1 MTCHEQN
8 YIISLNPLLT
18 GIEDLK
24 RESFTTE
31 YGGKVS
37 LHEKNS
43 FFLDKKSVRED
54 RITEAIRIIDI
65 ARKKGAIL
73 RLIGGL
79 AVRNHCEI
87 IDFCERDYGDIDLV
101 GLKKHFKKIND
112 IFKELGYKENRN
124 VAIATSGQQMQFY
137 KEDLEDHVDVFL
149 DIFRMEHDVVLKD
162 RLTLE
167 DYTISISDIL
177 ITKLQIYTMNEKDL
191 RDILTIVK
199 DVPLDE
205 EDKSGVINVKYIAQL
220 CAKDWG
226 LYTDIISNIDKCLNL
241 MQHYNLSSEEIEQI
255 HNKLAL
261 LKVMIENES
270 KTRRWKLRAKIG
282 KKKAWYRV
290 VEEEGAR
297 PVSLAEE
304 LEKRKNKR

>member
-1 MTCHEQN
+1 
-8 YIISLNPLLT
+8 
-18 GIEDLK
+18 
-24 RESFTTE
+24 
-31 YGGKVS
+31 VS
-37 LHEKNS
+37 LHEENS
-43 FFLDKKSVRED
+43 SLAKKKVRED
-54 RITEAIRIIDI
+54 RIAEAIRIIDI

-101 GLKKHFKKIND
+101 GLKKHFKKINET
-112 IFKELGYKENRN
+112 FKELGYKENRN

-149 DIFRMEHDVVLKD
+149 DTFRMEHDVVLKD

-191 RDILTIVK
+191 RDILTIIK
-199 DVPLDE
+199 DVSLGE
-205 EDKSGVINVKYIAQL
+205 EDKSGIINVKYIAKL
-220 CAKDWG
+220 CSSDWG
-226 LYTDIISNIDKCLNL
+226 LYIDILSNIDKCLNL
-241 MQHYNLSSEEIEQI
+241 IHHYNLSPEEVEQI
-255 HNKLAL
+255 QNKL
-261 LKVMIENES
+261 KKIKEIIEKEP

-290 VEEEGAR
+290 VEEEGAI
-297 PVSLAEE
+297 PISLEE
-304 LEKRKNKR
+304 EIEKRKN

>member
-1 MTCHEQN
+1 
-8 YIISLNPLLT
+8 
-18 GIEDLK
+18 
-24 RESFTTE
+24 
-31 YGGKVS
+31 VS
-37 LHEKNS
+37 LHEENNS
-43 FFLDKKSVRED
+43 ILDKKSIRED
-54 RITEAIRIIDI
+54 RITEATRIIDV

-101 GLKKHFKKIND
+101 GLKKHFKKINET
-112 IFKELGYKENRN
+112 FKELGYKENRN

-149 DIFRMEHDVVLKD
+149 DTFRMEHDVVLKD
-162 RLTLE
+162 RLTIE

-199 DVPLDE
+199 DIPLGE
-205 EDKSGVINVKYIAQL
+205 EDKSGMINKRYISKL
-220 CAKDWG
+220 CSRDWG

-241 MQHYNLSSEEIEQI
+241 MHHYNLSLEEVEQI
-255 HNKLAL
+255 QNKL
-261 LKVMIENES
+261 KKIKEMIEKES

-282 KKKAWYRV
+282 KKKVWYRV

-297 PVSLAEE
+297 PVSLEE
-304 LEKRKNKR
+304 EIEKKRTK

>member
-1 MTCHEQN
+1 
-8 YIISLNPLLT
+8 
-18 GIEDLK
+18 
-24 RESFTTE
+24 
-31 YGGKVS
+31 VS
-37 LHEKNS
+37 LHEENS
-43 FFLDKKSVRED
+43 LFLDKKSVRED
-54 RITEAIRIIDI
+54 RIAEAIQIIDT

-101 GLKKHFKKIND
+101 GLKKHFKKINE

-149 DIFRMEHDVVLKD
+149 DTFRMEHDVVLKN
-162 RLTLE
+162 RLTIE

-177 ITKLQIYTMNEKDL
+177 VTKLQIYTMNEKDL

-199 DVPLDE
+199 DIPLGE
-205 EDKSGVINVKYIAQL
+205 EDKSGIINMKYIAKL
-220 CAKDWG
+220 CSRDWG
-226 LYTDIISNIDKCLNL
+226 LYTDILSNIDKCLNL
-241 MQHYNLSSEEIEQI
+241 MHHYNLSSEEVEQI
-255 HNKLAL
+255 QSSFGV
-261 LKVMIENES
+261 LKDAIEHEP
-270 KTRRWKLRAKIG
+270 KTLKWKLRAKIG

-290 VEEEGAR
+290 VEEEGSI
-297 PVSLAEE
+297 PVSLEE
-304 LEKRKNKR
+304 EIEKRKN

>member
-1 MTCHEQN
+1 MSR
-8 YIISLNPLLT
+8 Y
-18 GIEDLK
+18 ED
-24 RESFTTE
+24 
-31 YGGKVS
+31 
-37 LHEKNS
+37 NS
-43 FFLDKKSVRED
+43 FLDKRSIRED
-54 RITEAIRIIDI
+54 RIAEAIHIIDV

-101 GLKKHFKKIND
+101 GLKKHFKKINET
-112 IFKELGYKENRN
+112 FTELGYKENRD

-149 DIFRMEHDVVLKD
+149 DTFRMEHDVVLKE

-177 ITKLQIYTMNEKDL
+177 ITKLQIYTINEKDL

-199 DVPLDE
+199 DVPLGE
-205 EDKSGVINVKYIAQL
+205 EDKSGVINVKYVAQL
-220 CAKDWG
+220 CSRDWG
-226 LYTDIISNIDKCLNL
+226 LYTDILSNIDKCLNL
-241 MQHYNLSSEEIEQI
+241 MHHYNLSSEEVKQI
-255 HNKLAL
+255 QNKLNKIK
-261 LKVMIENES
+261 KVIEKEP

-282 KKKAWYRV
+282 KRKAWYRV
-290 VEEEGAR
+290 VEEEGAI
-297 PVSLAEE
+297 PISLEE
-304 LEKRKNKR
+304 EIEKRKN

>member
-1 MTCHEQN
+1 M
-8 YIISLNPLLT
+8 
-18 GIEDLK
+18 
-24 RESFTTE
+24 
-31 YGGKVS
+31 S
-37 LHEKNS
+37 LHKENIS
-43 FFLDKKSVRED
+43 FFNKKSIRED
-54 RITEAIRIIDI
+54 RINEAIRIIDV
-65 ARKKGAIL
+65 ARKKDAIL

-101 GLKKHFKKIND
+101 GLKKHFKKINET
-112 IFKELGYKENRN
+112 FKELGYTENRN

-137 KEDLEDHVDVFL
+137 KKDLEDHVDVFL
-149 DIFRMEHDVVLKD
+149 DTFRMEHDVVLKD

-199 DVPLDE
+199 DVSLDE

-226 LYTDIISNIDKCLNL
+226 LYTDIISNINKCLNL
-241 MQHYNLSSEEIEQI
+241 MHHYNLSPEEVKQI
-255 HNKLAL
+255 QIKL
-261 LKVMIENES
+261 KTIKEMIENEP

-282 KKKAWYRV
+282 KKKSWYRV
-290 VEEEGAR
+290 VEEEGAI
-297 PVSLAEE
+297 PISLEEE
-304 LEKRKNKR
+304 LEKRKN

>member
-1 MTCHEQN
+1 MLPGEEN
-8 YIISLNPLLT
+8 
-18 GIEDLK
+18 
-24 RESFTTE
+24 
-31 YGGKVS
+31 
-37 LHEKNS
+37 NS
-43 FFLDKKSVRED
+43 FLEKKNVRED
-54 RITEAIRIIDI
+54 KIAEAIRIIDI

-101 GLKKHFKKIND
+101 GLKKHFKKINET
-112 IFKELGYKENRN
+112 FKEAGYKENRH

-137 KEDLEDHVDVFL
+137 KQDLEDHVDVFL
-149 DIFRMEHDVVLKD
+149 DVFRMEHDVVLKE

-205 EDKSGVINVKYIAQL
+205 EDKSGIINTKYIAQL

-226 LYTDIISNIDKCLNL
+226 LYTDILSNIDKCLNL
-241 MQHYNLSSEEIEQI
+241 LHHYNLLPEEVEQI
-255 HNKLAL
+255 QTKLTKL
-261 LKVMIENES
+261 TEVIENEP

-290 VEEEGAR
+290 VEEEGAI
-297 PVSLAEE
+297 PISLEEE
-304 LEKRKNKR
+304 LEKRKN

>member
-1 MTCHEQN
+1 M
-8 YIISLNPLLT
+8 
-18 GIEDLK
+18 
-24 RESFTTE
+24 
-31 YGGKVS
+31 S
-37 LHEKNS
+37 LHEENNS
-43 FFLDKKSVRED
+43 ILDKKSIRED
-54 RITEAIRIIDI
+54 RITEATRIIDV

-101 GLKKHFKKIND
+101 GLKKHFKKINET
-112 IFKELGYKENRN
+112 FKELGYKENRN

-149 DIFRMEHDVVLKD
+149 DTFRMEHDVVLKD
-162 RLTLE
+162 RLTIE

-199 DVPLDE
+199 DIPLGE
-205 EDKSGVINVKYIAQL
+205 EDKSGMINKRYISKL
-220 CAKDWG
+220 CSRDWG

-241 MQHYNLSSEEIEQI
+241 MHHYNLSLEEVEQI
-255 HNKLAL
+255 QNKL
-261 LKVMIENES
+261 KKIKEMIEKES

-297 PVSLAEE
+297 PVSLEE
-304 LEKRKNKR
+304 EIEKKRTK

>member
-1 MTCHEQN
+1 M
-8 YIISLNPLLT
+8 
-18 GIEDLK
+18 
-24 RESFTTE
+24 
-31 YGGKVS
+31 S
-37 LHEKNS
+37 LHEENNS
-43 FFLDKKSVRED
+43 FLDKKSIRED
-54 RITEAIRIIDI
+54 RIAEATRIIDV

-101 GLKKHFKKIND
+101 GLKKHFKKINET
-112 IFKELGYKENRN
+112 FKELGYKENRN

-149 DIFRMEHDVVLKD
+149 DTFRMEHDVVLKD
-162 RLTLE
+162 RLTIE

-199 DVPLDE
+199 DVSLGE
-205 EDKSGVINVKYIAQL
+205 EDKSGMINKRYISKL
-220 CAKDWG
+220 CSRDWG

-241 MQHYNLSSEEIEQI
+241 MHHYNLSLEEVEQI
-255 HNKLAL
+255 QNKL
-261 LKVMIENES
+261 KTIKEMIENES

-282 KKKAWYRV
+282 KKKAWHRV

-297 PVSLAEE
+297 PVSLEE
-304 LEKRKNKR
+304 EIEKKRTK

>member
-1 MTCHEQN
+1 M
-8 YIISLNPLLT
+8 
-18 GIEDLK
+18 
-24 RESFTTE
+24 
-31 YGGKVS
+31 S
-37 LHEKNS
+37 LHEENNS
-43 FFLDKKSVRED
+43 ILDKKSIRED
-54 RITEAIRIIDI
+54 RITEATRIIDV

-101 GLKKHFKKIND
+101 GLKKHFKKINET
-112 IFKELGYKENRN
+112 FKELGYKENRN

-149 DIFRMEHDVVLKD
+149 DTFRMEHDVVLKD
-162 RLTLE
+162 RLTIE

-199 DVPLDE
+199 DIPLGE
-205 EDKSGVINVKYIAQL
+205 EDKSGMINKRYISKL
-220 CAKDWG
+220 CSRDWG

-241 MQHYNLSSEEIEQI
+241 MHHYNLSLEEVEQI
-255 HNKLAL
+255 QNKL
-261 LKVMIENES
+261 KKIKEMIEKES

-282 KKKAWYRV
+282 KKKVWYRV

-297 PVSLAEE
+297 PVSLEE
-304 LEKRKNKR
+304 EIEKKRTK

>member
-1 MTCHEQN
+1 
-8 YIISLNPLLT
+8 
-18 GIEDLK
+18 
-24 RESFTTE
+24 
-31 YGGKVS
+31 VS
-37 LHEKNS
+37 LREVNNS
-43 FFLDKKSVRED
+43 FLDKKNVRED
-54 RITEAIRIIDI
+54 KIAEAIRIIDI

-101 GLKKHFKKIND
+101 GLKKHFKKINET
-112 IFKELGYKENRN
+112 FKEAGYKENRH

-137 KEDLEDHVDVFL
+137 KQDLEDHVDVFL
-149 DIFRMEHDVVLKD
+149 DVFRMEHDVVLKE

-199 DVPLDE
+199 DVPIDE
-205 EDKSGVINVKYIAQL
+205 EDKSGVINLKYIAQL

-226 LYTDIISNIDKCLNL
+226 LYTDILSNIDKCLNL
-241 MQHYNLSSEEIEQI
+241 MHHYNLSTEEVGQI
-255 HNKLAL
+255 KNKLNKIKEL
-261 LKVMIENES
+261 LENEP

-290 VEEEGAR
+290 VEEEGAI
-297 PVSLAEE
+297 PISLEEE
-304 LEKRKNKR
+304 LEKRKN

>member
-1 MTCHEQN
+1 M
-8 YIISLNPLLT
+8 SP
-18 GIEDLK
+18 
-24 RESFTTE
+24 REE
-31 YGGKVS
+31 
-37 LHEKNS
+37 NS
-43 FFLDKKSVRED
+43 SVLDKKNVRED
-54 RITEAIRIIDI
+54 RIAEAVQIIDI

-101 GLKKHFKKIND
+101 GLKKHFKKINET
-112 IFKELGYKENRN
+112 FKEVGYKENRN

-137 KEDLEDHVDVFL
+137 KEDLEEHVDVFL

-205 EDKSGVINVKYIAQL
+205 KDKSGVINVKYVAQL

-226 LYTDIISNIDKCLNL
+226 LYTDILSNIDKCLNL
-241 MQHYNLSSEEIEQI
+241 MHHYNLSTEEVEQI
-255 HNKLAL
+255 QNKLITI
-261 LKVMIENES
+261 KEMIENEP

-282 KKKAWYRV
+282 KKKTWYRV

-297 PVSLAEE
+297 PVSLEKE
-304 LEKRKNKR
+304 LEKRKI

>member
-1 MTCHEQN
+1 
-8 YIISLNPLLT
+8 
-18 GIEDLK
+18 
-24 RESFTTE
+24 
-31 YGGKVS
+31 VS
-37 LHEKNS
+37 LHEENNS
-43 FFLDKKSVRED
+43 ILDKKSIRED
-54 RITEAIRIIDI
+54 RITEATRIIDV

-101 GLKKHFKKIND
+101 GLKKHFKKINET
-112 IFKELGYKENRN
+112 FKELGYKENRN

-149 DIFRMEHDVVLKD
+149 DTFRMEHDVVLKD
-162 RLTLE
+162 RLTIE

-199 DVPLDE
+199 DIPLGE
-205 EDKSGVINVKYIAQL
+205 EDKSGMINKRYISKL
-220 CAKDWG
+220 CSRDWG

-241 MQHYNLSSEEIEQI
+241 MHHYNLSLEEVEQI
-255 HNKLAL
+255 QNKL
-261 LKVMIENES
+261 KKIKEMIEKES

-297 PVSLAEE
+297 PVSLEE
-304 LEKRKNKR
+304 EIEKKRTK

>member
-1 MTCHEQN
+1 VLPGEEN
-8 YIISLNPLLT
+8 
-18 GIEDLK
+18 
-24 RESFTTE
+24 
-31 YGGKVS
+31 
-37 LHEKNS
+37 NS
-43 FFLDKKSVRED
+43 FLDKINVRED
-54 RITEAIRIIDI
+54 KIAEAIRIIDI

-101 GLKKHFKKIND
+101 GLKKHFKKINET
-112 IFKELGYKENRN
+112 FKEAGYKENRH
-124 VAIATSGQQMQFY
+124 VAIATSGQQLQFY
-137 KEDLEDHVDVFL
+137 KQDLEDHVDVFL
-149 DIFRMEHDVVLKD
+149 DVFRMEHDVVLKE
-162 RLTLE
+162 RLNLE

-199 DVPLDE
+199 DVPIDE
-205 EDKSGVINVKYIAQL
+205 EDKSGVINVKYVAQL

-226 LYTDIISNIDKCLNL
+226 LYTDILSNIDKCLNL
-241 MQHYNLSSEEIEQI
+241 MHHYNLSPEEIEQI
-255 HNKLAL
+255 QNKLKK
-261 LKVMIENES
+261 LKEAIENEP

-290 VEEEGAR
+290 VEEEGAKS
-297 PVSLAEE
+297 VSLEKE
-304 LEKRKNKR
+304 LEKRKN

>member
-1 MTCHEQN
+1 M
-8 YIISLNPLLT
+8 
-18 GIEDLK
+18 
-24 RESFTTE
+24 
-31 YGGKVS
+31 S
-37 LHEKNS
+37 LHKENIS
-43 FFLDKKSVRED
+43 FFNKKNIRED
-54 RITEAIRIIDI
+54 RITEAIRIIDV
-65 ARKKGAIL
+65 ARKKDAIL

-87 IDFCERDYGDIDLV
+87 IDFCERDYGDIDFV
-101 GLKKHFKKIND
+101 GLKKHFKKINET
-112 IFKELGYKENRN
+112 FKELGYTENRN

-137 KEDLEDHVDVFL
+137 KKDLEDHVDVFL
-149 DIFRMEHDVVLKD
+149 DTFRMEHDVVLKD

-226 LYTDIISNIDKCLNL
+226 LYTDIISNINKCLNL
-241 MQHYNLSSEEIEQI
+241 MHHYNLSPEEVKQI
-255 HNKLAL
+255 QIKL
-261 LKVMIENES
+261 KTIKEMIENEP

-282 KKKAWYRV
+282 KKKSWYRV
-290 VEEEGAR
+290 VEEEGAI
-297 PVSLAEE
+297 PISLEEE
-304 LEKRKNKR
+304 LEKRKN